1 MRRKIEFMKMQ
12 LIDIHIPTKHHEK
25 TAEKLQ
31 SFPHKSYWSQE
42 KSKDI
47 QNVRM
52 IVESEHVEEIL
63 NYLEEISNVV
73 DGFETVLIPVQTYIS
88 RDTIHERT
96 NEKEKE
102 KENKDQSK
110 LLRIS
115 RQELIQTIEKNSYI
129 TMNYTLLIILSAVVA
144 TVGFIKNSE
153 AVVIGAMVI
162 APMIGPVIS
171 ISFSAI
177 LGDYKKMNK
186 SMVTFLFGF
195 VIVILISIG
204 FSYFFQM
211 GTDTDQ
217 FLARAEVTLS
227 DFVLA
232 LASGAAGA
240 LAIINRLAG
249 SLVGVMVAVALL
261 PPTVAFGLSIGQAL
275 WSEAYGSFLL
285 IIVNVTCILLSA
297 ITIFSIS
304 GIRPVRWK
312 EVQRAN
318 VSRTL
323 SFVFIGAILGLL
335 LLVII
340 VGQGVKFE

>member
-1 MRRKIEFMKMQ
+1 MNLQ
-12 LIDIHIPTKHHEK
+12 LIDIRIPTKHFEK
-25 TAEKLQ
+25 TGEKLQ
-31 SFPHKSYWSQE
+31 SFPHKSYWSHE
-42 KSKDI
+42 ISAEI

-96 NEKEKE
+96 NEKEGKE
-102 KENKDQSK
+102 EEDNKDQSK

-177 LGDYKKMNK
+177 LGDYKKMSK
-186 SMVTFLFGF
+186 SMLTFLFGF
-195 VIVILISIG
+195 AIVIIISIG

-217 FLARAEVTLS
+217 FLARAEVTIS

-240 LAIINRLAG
+240 LAIINRLSG